1 MRYTAQ
7 KMEFSIKDFIIK
19 CDQIRNFLRIW
30 LHLLKKSL
38 AKNFNF
44 CAVLHLTTVQPVQ
57 PSWTSN
63 WPEIKET
70 GRVFHGEHEEFSIG
84 KF

>member
-1 MRYTAQ
+1 MHYTTQ
-7 KMEFSIKDFIIK
+7 KLEFSIKDFFTK
-19 CDQIRNFLRIW
+19 YDQIRSFLRIW
-30 LHLLKKSL
+30 SHLLKKSL
-38 AKNFNF
+38 VENFIF
-44 CAVLHLTTVQPVQ
+44 CAVLHVRTVQPVQ